1 MWHQLIYCQPLPHAD
16 SFCAVSHR
24 WDFLPADLNAPQQ
37 PNGTTFDA
45 PDNSAGKGSRQVKG
59 ARLILKQF
67 QALLVKRFHHAVRSQ
82 KDFVAQVQR
91 STQRRKIKRFIRDS
105 NKSKSPAAFCCLSGC
120 PSCQFCPHRA
130 DLHHDRPAVRR
141 VPQPDPVAL
150 AVRPA
155 VHLLQVRRPRNPPQ
169 TSSRD
174 LFYLNFTPTSSV
186 KFLKRASSLFSNER
200 PFDPKMKNLAE
211 CLLSRPGL
219 GTRCM
224 EGAPLQ

>member
-1 MWHQLIYCQPLPHAD
+1 MKLPSCGTAPPRLCGTIYCQPLPHAD
-16 SFCAVSHR
+16 SFCAVSHQ

-91 STQRRKIKRFIRDS
+91 RKIKRFFRDS
-105 NKSKSPAAFCCLSGC
+105 NKSKSLAAVCCLSGR
-120 PSCQFCPHRA
+120 PSCQFCPHSS

-150 AVRPA
+150 VVRSA

-174 LFYLNFTPTSSV
+174 FFKKFSSHLISQFS
-186 KFLKRASSLFSNER
+186 KEHLLFSATS
-200 PFDPKMKNLAE
+200 D
-211 CLLSRPGL
+211 LLIL
-219 GTRCM
+219 K
-224 EGAPLQ
+224 